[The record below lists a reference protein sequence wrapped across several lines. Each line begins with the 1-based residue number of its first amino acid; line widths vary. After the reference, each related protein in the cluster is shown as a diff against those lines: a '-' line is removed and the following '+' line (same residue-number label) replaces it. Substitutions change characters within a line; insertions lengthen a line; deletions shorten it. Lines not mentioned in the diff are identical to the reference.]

1 MDLDLRLLRY
11 FVAVADELHFGRAAA
26 KLYISQPALS
36 KQIRKLEDQLGTP
49 LLIRD
54 SRHVAL
60 TARGQRLLEDA
71 RQLLALA
78 ERIKYDPQ
86 PDVVRIAH
94 IFELMTSRQVADAY
108 ASARPGIQL
117 VERNLTSVGQ
127 LLALLNNLLDVAI
140 LRVTAQMLADHPA
153 GWHHRLLRLEP
164 MYLIGRP
171 GDPTRP
177 TASLHER
184 PIEVFA
190 DAPGSGIYNVHG
202 LYMTAFERH
211 TGLTLRWLGNPGTFG
226 HCLTAIRRAGNSAFL
241 FEFDSYAVK
250 YAEAGLPVHSP
261 AELQPYYP
269 WSIAW
274 RDEQLSQPVADL
286 LDIAEETAIR
296 RHWRDPLQPTAAPAW
311 VPPDDPGAPNSGY
324 PATETSPPR

>member
-54 SRHVAL
+54 SRHVTL
-60 TARGQRLLEDA
+60 TPRGQRLLQDA

-78 ERIKYDPQ
+78 ERMKYEPQ
-86 PDVVRIAH
+86 PNVVRIAH

-108 ASARPGIQL
+108 SSARPCVQL
-117 VERNLTSVGQ
+117 VERNLTSLAQ

-140 LRVTAQMLADHPA
+140 LRVTAQMLADHPT

-164 MYLIGRP
+164 MHLIGRP
-171 GDPTRP
+171 GDPARP
-177 TASLHER
+177 AASLHER

-190 DAPGSGIYNVHG
+190 DAPGSGLYNVHG

-211 TGLTLRWLGNPGTFG
+211 AGLTMRWLGNPGTFG
-226 HCLTAIRRAGNSAFL
+226 HCLAVIRRAGSSAFL
-241 FEFDSYAVK
+241 FEFDSYAIK

-274 RDEQLSQPVADL
+274 RDEQLSQPIADL
-286 LDIAEETAIR
+286 LDIAEETATS
-296 RHWRDPLQPTAAPAW
+296 RHWRSPPQPTAAPAW
-311 VPPDDPGAPNSGY
+311 VPPDDPGAP
-324 PATETSPPR
+324 ETGLPGA